1 MARLYNRLT
10 PIYNVLMTSKYVYS
24 PSEHRLFK
32 VTLDKYYGPL
42 DLLLYLL
49 RQNELE
55 IQEIAV
61 AQIAEQFKEF
71 ITTLEELNLWKL
83 EVAGE
88 FLVMAARLMEMK
100 SRLLI
105 QEVGDENEDAH
116 PTNLQ
121 ESQRHIIQQLLEYK
135 QIKEAAEILESQ
147 AEAHNTRYPRLDD
160 RSSSDSHIP
169 FMRIRPVELWDLIA
183 AFARIL
189 REIQP
194 AETIPLPQDDVP
206 QHVYENE
213 IMQLL
218 KESQQISLRDIFQ
231 PPYIRMRLIGLF
243 LALLG
248 LIRRFVVDVSNDQ
261 KGNIVLALKNPVSPP
276 EDACKSED
284 LRASSSADV
293 S

>member
-1 MARLYNRLT
+1 MKSDHPYF
-10 PIYNVLMTSKYVYS
+10 
-24 PSEHRLFK
+24 PSDHHLFK

-61 AQIAEQFKEF
+61 AQIAEQFKDF

-88 FLVMAARLMEMK
+88 FLVMASRLMEMK

-105 QEVGDENEDAH
+105 QEPGDENEEAH
-116 PTNLQ
+116 SANLQ
-121 ESQRHIIQQLLEYK
+121 ESQRNIIQQLLEYK
-135 QIKEAAEILESQ
+135 QIKEAAQILESQ
-147 AEAHNTRYPRLDD
+147 AEVHNTRHPRLDATP
-160 RSSSDSHIP
+160 SPTPHSPS
-169 FMRIRPVELWDLIA
+169 MRIRPIELWDLIA

-194 AETIPLPQDDVP
+194 VETIPLSQDDVP

-213 IMQLL
+213 IIRSL
-218 KESQQISLRDIFQ
+218 KGPRQIPLRDIFQ

-243 LALLG
+243 LALLE
-248 LIRRFVVDVSNDQ
+248 LIRRFVVDVISDQ
-261 KGNIVLALKNPVSPP
+261 EGNIVLALKNPG
-276 EDACKSED
+276 DQSEIAWNSEKPHVP
-284 LRASSSADV
+284 LSSDIG
-293 S
+293 

>member
-1 MARLYNRLT
+1 
-10 PIYNVLMTSKYVYS
+10 
-24 PSEHRLFK
+24 
-32 VTLDKYYGPL
+32 
-42 DLLLYLL
+42 LYLL

-116 PTNLQ
+116 SANLQ

-147 AEAHNTRYPRLDD
+147 AEAHNTRYPRLDTAP
-160 RSSSDSHIP
+160 SPEPHAPS
-169 FMRIRPVELWDLIA
+169 MRIRPVELWDLIA

-194 AETIPLPQDDVP
+194 VETIPLSQDDVP

-218 KESQQISLRDIFQ
+218 KVSQQISLRDIFQ

-243 LALLG
+243 LALLE

-261 KGNIVLALKNPVSPP
+261 EGNIVLALKNPVSPS

-284 LRASSSADV
+284 IRASSSADV
-293 S
+293 G

>member
-1 MARLYNRLT
+1 MKSDH
-10 PIYNVLMTSKYVYS
+10 IYS
-24 PSEHRLFK
+24 PSEHYLFK

-88 FLVMAARLMEMK
+88 FLVMASRLLEMK
-100 SRLLI
+100 SRMLI
-105 QEVGDENEDAH
+105 QELRDEDEDAQSA
-116 PTNLQ
+116 NLD
-121 ESQRHIIQQLLEYK
+121 ESQKDIIHQLLEYK
-135 QIKEAAEILESQ
+135 QIKAAAELLGSQ
-147 AEAHNTRYPRLDD
+147 AEVQSTRYPRVDD
-160 RSSSDSHIP
+160 KSSPEPPGQSVK
-169 FMRIRPVELWDLIA
+169 IRPVELWDLIA

-189 REIQP
+189 REVQP
-194 AETIPLPQDDVP
+194 IETIPLPQDDVP

-218 KESQQISLRDIFQ
+218 KISSRVPLRDIFQ

-243 LALLG
+243 LALLE
-248 LIRRFVVDVSNDQ
+248 LIRRFVIDVSNDHEE
-261 KGNIVLALKNPVSPP
+261 NIFLSLKNPGNQS
-276 EDACKSED
+276 EYSCKSED
-284 LRASSSADV
+284 LHVPPSPDTS
-293 S
+293 